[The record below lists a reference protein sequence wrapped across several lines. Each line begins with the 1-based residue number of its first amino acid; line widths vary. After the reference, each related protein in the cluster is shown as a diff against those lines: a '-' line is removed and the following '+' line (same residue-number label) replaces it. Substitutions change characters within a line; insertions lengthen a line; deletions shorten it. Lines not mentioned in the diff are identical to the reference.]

1 MLNARTVLLVIHIIC
16 AGLWIAQFVTTF
28 VFERMIRANEG
39 KPAELT
45 LILAQIK
52 VSGLAGMIAGN
63 GILLT
68 GLGLTALSHY
78 GLLGIG
84 GTVTPL
90 WLFIK
95 QIVLI
100 ILMVIVFVGIN
111 PIAMRLQKQ
120 ITVAADGS
128 TLATPEMRADL
139 SRVRKIVYIHDAFVL
154 VNIIL
159 AVAKFN

>member
-16 AGLWIAQFVTTF
+16 AGLWIAQFFTTF
-28 VFERMIRANEG
+28 IFERLIRANEG

-52 VSGLAGMIAGN
+52 VSSIAGMIAGN
-63 GILLT
+63 GILLS
-68 GLGLTALSHY
+68 GLGLTAVSSY

-90 WLFIK
+90 WLFVK

-111 PIAMRLQKQ
+111 PIATRVQSQ
-120 ITVAADGS
+120 ITAAANGAA
-128 TLATPEMRADL
+128 LATPEIRADL
-139 SRVRKIVYIHDAFVL
+139 SRIRMIVYVHDAFVL
-154 VNIIL
+154 LNIIL

>member
-28 VFERMIRANEG
+28 VFERMIRANES

-45 LILAQIK
+45 LMLAQIK
-52 VSGLAGMIAGN
+52 VSSIAGMIAGN
-63 GILLT
+63 GILLS
-68 GLGLTALSHY
+68 GLGLLATSQL

-95 QIVLI
+95 QIVYI
-100 ILMVIVFVGIN
+100 ILLVIVFAAIN
-111 PIAMRLQKQ
+111 PAAARLQAQ
-120 ITVAADGS
+120 VAAAAQGS
-128 TLATPEMRADL
+128 TLATPEMRGTL
-139 SRVRKIVYIHDAFVL
+139 KRLQKIVYVHDAFVL